1 MSGLKVDIVKEANY
15 LGMEMDKHLTFKIY
29 MDTVKLKLNLGN
41 GILAQLRHNNPI
53 LLRTINYAL
62 YTL

>member
-29 MDTVKLKLNLGN
+29 VVTVKLKLNLGN
-41 GILAQLRHNNPI
+41 GILAKLRHNNPI